1 MTEEMQFTL
10 TPEEQ
15 RAVNEIDFRYGPDP
29 QPKRTADDRAAPR
42 DPRMEA
48 EIARTRNE
56 IEIHKLRAGTPAR
69 ARVATREGHRRVEP
83 ANRTPSGYRQLMEVL
98 GHADVDFV
106 EGLLGHLGTASR
118 TSRGIDEN
126 CVNFLLSFIKSLK
139 PRDQV
144 EVLLAAQM
152 AAIHQAVMDEVQR
165 LNRAETWQGHDSSV
179 RAVAQLTRT
188 FAAQV
193 AGLKHYRT
201 GGEQKVTVQHVS
213 VNDGGQAIVAQV
225 THASPSAAES
235 VSETRAL
242 APPSPQEQPME
253 ILADR
258 PREPIPA
265 AKVKCS

>member
-1 MTEEMQFTL
+1 VKAEFVRYQ
-10 TPEEQ
+10 
-15 RAVNEIDFRYGPDP
+15 NEIGIRNLRD
-29 QPKRTADDRAAPR
+29 QAP
-42 DPRMEA
+42 
-48 EIARTRNE
+48 
-56 IEIHKLRAGTPAR
+56 GR
-69 ARVATREGHRRVEP
+69 ARIETKSKRGSVEP
-83 ANRTPSGYRQLMEVL
+83 VDNTPSGFQQLMDLL

-106 EGLLGHLGTASR
+106 QGLLKQLGSACR
-118 TSRGIDEN
+118 GPHGIDEDG
-126 CVNFLLSFIKSLK
+126 VNFFLSFIKSLK
-139 PRDQV
+139 PRDEV

-152 AAIHQAVMDEVQR
+152 AAVHWAAMDEAQR

-225 THASPSAAES
+225 THAAPSAAES
-235 VSETRAL
+235 VSEARAL

-258 PREPIPA
+258 LRAPLPA
-265 AKVKCS
+265 AKGKSS